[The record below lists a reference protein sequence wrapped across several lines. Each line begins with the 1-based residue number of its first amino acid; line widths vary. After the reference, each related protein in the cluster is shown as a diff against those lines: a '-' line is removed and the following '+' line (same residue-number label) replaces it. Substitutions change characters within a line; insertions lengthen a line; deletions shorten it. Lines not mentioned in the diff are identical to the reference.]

1 MKLCILISDFE
12 LGLMAEN
19 KELEL
24 AWEFV
29 NNTNRSIFLTGKAGT
44 GKTTFLHRLK
54 MDCLKRLVVVAPTGV
69 AAINAKGVTIHSFFQ
84 MPFGPI
90 LPDTDLNASKS
101 FNRKFNKTKIDIIRS
116 MDLLVIDEIS
126 MVRADL
132 LDGIDRTLRRFKNKN
147 KVFGGVQVLMI
158 GDLQQLSPVIKE
170 SEWHILKPY
179 YKNGFFFSSQC
190 YQACDAVTIEL
201 KHIYRQDNPTFI
213 NILNEIRNNRLTEAS
228 AAELNKR
235 FIPGFTPKP
244 DAGYISLTTHN
255 NKAEATNIAELN
267 KLDGKNRFYHA
278 KVEGKFPEYAY
289 PNNEALE
296 LKVGAQVMFV
306 KNDSSPE
313 KRYFNGK
320 IGKVVHLDQ
329 GEVVVHCPDDDFNIV
344 TTPEVWENI
353 NYTVDK
359 DTKAI
364 TENKIGSYTQTPLR
378 LAWSITIHKSQGL
391 TFEKAI
397 IDAQGA
403 FAHGQTYV
411 ALSRCKSLEGLVL
424 KSKIHSS
431 QIISDA
437 NVITFNKNAEEN
449 EPDLSVLEESQKN
462 FQLDLIVEVFDFYP
476 FLYPA
481 NRILDLYY
489 KNRGSIEGHIEPPI
503 LAIKKEIPNL
513 LKVSNGFNAQLKELS
528 KTEALP
534 DISEVIQGRFKK
546 AIAYFKTQTNTHF
559 VEQLKTFNYTTDN
572 QTIDKDLTKAV
583 DLLEE
588 LLASKILFF
597 NGLTEGFSAKQL
609 LELRAKSKFLAK
621 EKPKKTRKTVVDGT
635 ANVELFELLRILRND
650 IAETNDLIHY
660 QVFTQKT
667 LYEICETLPL
677 SESELL
683 EISGMGK
690 KRVEKYGNA
699 ILKVIKSYCDE
710 NDIDT
715 NVNNIDFT
723 EEKVIEKPKKQKVDT
738 KKVSLDLFKS
748 GKTIIEIENE
758 RELTHATIVRH
769 LSSFIDSGQV
779 KYSDLMPIEHY
790 NELKNIIPTK
800 TFESLTD
807 LKQQVDDKYSYDE
820 LRLMLKALNRS

>member
-1 MKLCILISDFE
+1 
-12 LGLMAEN
+12 MADN

-90 LPDTDLNASKS
+90 LPDIDLNASKS

-132 LDGIDRTLRRFKNKN
+132 LDGIDKTLRRFKDRN

-170 SEWHILKPY
+170 SEWHVLKPY
-179 YKNGFFFSSQC
+179 YKNGFFFSSQA
-190 YQACDAVTIEL
+190 YQACQAVTIEL

-213 NILNEIRNNRLTEAS
+213 NILNEIRNNVLSETS

-235 FIPGFTPKP
+235 FIPDFTPEP

-255 NKAEATNIAELN
+255 NKAEATNITELN
-267 KLDGKNRFYHA
+267 KIDGRNRFYKA

-320 IGKVVHLDQ
+320 IGKVIHLDQ
-329 GEVVVHCPDDDFNIV
+329 DEVVVHCPDDEFSIV
-344 TTPEVWENI
+344 TKPEVWENI
-353 NYTVDK
+353 NYTVDA

-364 TENKIGSYTQTPLR
+364 SENKIGSYTQMPLR

-449 EPDLSVLEESQKN
+449 EPDQAVLELSQKN
-462 FQLDLIVEVFDFYP
+462 FQLDLIVEIFDFYP

-481 NRILDLYY
+481 NRILDIYY
-489 KNRGSIEGHIEPPI
+489 KNRGSIEGQVEAPLLTIKT
-503 LAIKKEIPNL
+503 AITNF
-513 LKVSNGFNAQLKELS
+513 LKVSTGFNAQLKDLS
-528 KTEALP
+528 KTEPLP
-534 DISEVIQGRFKK
+534 DTSNVIQERFKK
-546 AIAYFKTQTNTHF
+546 AVAYFKTQIDTHF
-559 VEQLKTFNYTTDN
+559 VEALKTFSYTTDN
-572 QTIDKDLTKAV
+572 KTINSDLTKAV

-588 LLASKILFF
+588 LLAAKLLFF
-597 NGLTEGFSAKQL
+597 NGLTDGFSSKTF

-621 EKPKKTRKTVVDGT
+621 DKPKKARKTVIDGT
-635 ANVELFELLRILRND
+635 ANVELFELLRVLRNE
-650 IAETNDLIHY
+650 IAEKNDLIHY
-660 QVFTQKT
+660 QVFNQKT
-667 LYEICETLPL
+667 LYEMCETLPL
-677 SESELL
+677 SKAELL
-683 EISGMGK
+683 EINGMGK
-690 KRVEKYGNA
+690 TRVEKYGTD
-699 ILKVIKSYCDE
+699 ILKVIKGYCDE

-715 NVNNIDFT
+715 TADKIDFA
-723 EEKVIEKPKKQKVDT
+723 EEKVKGKPKTPKIDT
-738 KKVSLDLFKS
+738 KKVSLDLFKA
-748 GKTIIEIENE
+748 GKSIDEIEDE
-758 RELTHATIVRH
+758 RELTRTTILRH
-769 LSSFIDSGQV
+769 LSHYIDSGEI
-779 KYSDLMPIEHY
+779 KISDLMPTEHY
-790 NELKNIIPTK
+790 NELKKIIPK
-800 TFESLTD
+800 KKFESLTE
-807 LKQQVDDKYSYDE
+807 LKQQVDDKYSYEE
-820 LRLMLKALNRS
+820 LRLVLRALNEA

>member
-1 MKLCILISDFE
+1 
-12 LGLMAEN
+12 MAEN

-101 FNRKFNKTKIDIIRS
+101 FSRKFNKTKIDIIKS

-132 LDGIDRTLRRFKNKN
+132 LDGIDRTLRRFKNRN

-170 SEWHILKPY
+170 SEWHLLKPF
-179 YKNGFFFSSQC
+179 YKNGFFFSSQA

-213 NILNEIRNNRLTEAS
+213 NILNEIRNNKLSEAS

-235 FIPGFTPKP
+235 FIPDFTPKP

-255 NKAEATNIAELN
+255 NKAEATNVTELN
-267 KLDGKNRFYHA
+267 KIDGRNRFYKA
-278 KVEGKFPEYAY
+278 KVEGKFPEYAF
-289 PNNEALE
+289 PNNEVLE

-306 KNDSSPE
+306 KNDSSTE

-320 IGKVVHLDQ
+320 IGKIIHLDQ
-329 GEVVVHCPDDDFNIV
+329 DEVVVHCPDDDFNIV
-344 TTPEVWENI
+344 TTPEIWENI

-359 DTKAI
+359 ETKEI
-364 TENKIGSYTQTPLR
+364 TENKIGSYTQIPLR

-449 EPDLSVLEESQKN
+449 EPDQSVLELSQKK
-462 FQLDLIVEVFDFYP
+462 FQLDLIFEVFDFYP

-481 NRILDLYY
+481 NRILDIYY
-489 KNRGSIEGHIEPPI
+489 KNRGSIEGQIEAPLLTI
-503 LAIKKEIPNL
+503 KTAITNF
-513 LKVSNGFNAQLKELS
+513 LKVSTGFNAQLKELS
-528 KTEALP
+528 KTETTP
-534 DISEVIQGRFKK
+534 DKSNLIQERFKK
-546 AIAYFKTQTNTHF
+546 AIAYFKTETETHI
-559 VEQLKTFNYTTDN
+559 VQPLKSLNYTTDN
-572 QTIDKDLTKAV
+572 KAIDKDLSKAL

-588 LLASKILFF
+588 LLAAKILFF
-597 NGLTEGFSAKQL
+597 NGLTDGFSAKTL

-621 EKPKKTRKTVVDGT
+621 DKPKKARKTIIDGT
-635 ANVELFELLRILRND
+635 TNVELFELLRVLRNE
-650 IAETNDLIHY
+650 IAENNDLIHY

-667 LYEICETLPL
+667 LYEMCETLPL
-677 SESELL
+677 SKAELL
-683 EISGMGK
+683 EVNGMGK
-690 KRVEKYGNA
+690 TRVEKYGSE

-715 NVNNIDFT
+715 TADKIDFAEAKT
-723 EEKVIEKPKKQKVDT
+723 VEKPKKQKIDT
-738 KKVSLDLFKS
+738 KKVSLELHQS
-748 GKTIIEIENE
+748 GKNVLEIAKERDLTTSTIF
-758 RELTHATIVRH
+758 RH
-769 LSSFIDSGQV
+769 LSYFIDSGEV
-779 KYSDLMPIEHY
+779 KIKDLVPIEHY
-790 NELKNIIPTK
+790 NELKEIIPKK
-800 TFESLTD
+800 TFETISD
-807 LKQQVDDKYSYDE
+807 LKQQVDEKYSYEE
-820 LRLMLKALNRS
+820 LRLVIKALN